1 MYASQYSGI
10 PAAFLANAK
19 TRDRALV
26 LVAREAIPGK
36 VSDGGSRLN
45 DLRSMLSRVVSG
57 EMSPTSA
64 CSEIERLLPRSQS
77 MHYANNRVFA
87 TAWGERLVRTQV
99 SRFYNQ
105 AVLELQ
111 IEDGAKTVFV
121 PHSSEED
128 GNSPCTQLLAGNHH
142 DCRELLARLV
152 RAYAEGDFK
161 MLGPKIP
168 HHPHCTHVVSPS

>member
-1 MYASQYSGI
+1 MYASQYSEI
-10 PAAFLANAK
+10 PAAFLANVK

-26 LVAREAIPGK
+26 LIGREAMPGK
-36 VSDGGSRLN
+36 VSDGGSRLD
-45 DLRSMLSRVVSG
+45 DLRLMLSQVVSG
-57 EMSPTSA
+57 EMSPNFA

-77 MHYANNRVFA
+77 MYSANNRVFPN
-87 TAWGERLVRTQV
+87 AWGERLVRTQV

-105 AVLELQ
+105 AVLELE
-111 IEDGAKTVFV
+111 IENGAKTVFV

-142 DCRELLARLV
+142 DCGELLARLV

-161 MLGPKIP
+161 MLEPKIP